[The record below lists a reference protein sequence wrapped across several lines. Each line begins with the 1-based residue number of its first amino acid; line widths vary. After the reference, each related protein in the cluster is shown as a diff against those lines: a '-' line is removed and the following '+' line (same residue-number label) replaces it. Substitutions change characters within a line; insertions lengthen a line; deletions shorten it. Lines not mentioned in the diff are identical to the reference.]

1 MDSLL
6 KTIMES
12 RRLSSS
18 GGKYSEVRSRTSVVA
33 SGVTTPFESEAVG
46 WARMSLPRLLVRQI
60 MVFYGEQPESIV
72 TGRG

>member
-1 MDSLL
+1 M
-6 KTIMES
+6 
-12 RRLSSS
+12 
-18 GGKYSEVRSRTSVVA
+18 VA

-72 TGRG
+72 TGRNKEAYLEINLATLAVRNTALVKDL